1 MSVKRLLV
9 LVNLVIVVILVLILT
24 VFLVHN
30 NKTQSSVQE
39 MIHVDQ
45 ALLLNLNEMYAQGLQ
60 TEQAT
65 RNVVLNP
72 DDTKAKANYKKANE
86 IF

>member
-9 LVNLVIVVILVLILT
+9 LVNLVIVVILGLILT
-24 VFLVHN
+24 VFLVRN

-72 DDTKAKANYKKANE
+72 G
-86 IF
+86 